1 MELKKWAKILLASYS
16 VFETMA
22 GVLDKYIETRALN
35 SMKSTLLTAES
46 NSATRVCHDLG
57 IMMVR
62 KIDIINLK
70 VLIDNGLDSMLPK
83 YARALILKYFDGLT
97 SAEIAETMEIS
108 VRSVARY
115 QELGIESLANYFRNL
130 GYDAKK
136 LCKLC
141 GSNSCFLDFHE
152 DPLLFKVYE
161 FSKHK
166 VIKAHLASMV
176 LERMF

>member
-62 KIDIINLK
+62 KIDID
-70 VLIDNGLDSMLPK
+70 VCRK
-83 YARALILKYFDGLT
+83 YVNSQQSPQRAC
-97 SAEIAETMEIS
+97 S
-108 VRSVARY
+108 
-115 QELGIESLANYFRNL
+115 
-130 GYDAKK
+130 
-136 LCKLC
+136 
-141 GSNSCFLDFHE
+141 H
-152 DPLLFKVYE
+152 
-161 FSKHK
+161 
-166 VIKAHLASMV
+166 
-176 LERMF
+176 